1 MGDMTTQPE
10 TRIQRAIQAMVR
22 ERGGFV
28 FKVHGSETMMAGLP
42 DLIVCYRGLFVA
54 FEVKTPSGKVSP
66 RQRYVMRNI
75 MGAQGVVTVP
85 RSVADASAVLDTID
99 EYADNNKELTGVL
112 SVIFE
117 NGDRWRA

>member
-1 MGDMTTQPE
+1 MTTQPE
-10 TRIQRAIQAMVR
+10 TRIQRAIQTMVR

-85 RSVADASAVLDTID
+85 RSVTDARAVLDMID
-99 EYADNNKELTGVL
+99 DVIDNDQSLTEAL
-112 SVIFE
+112 SAVFAR
-117 NGDRWRA
+117 NGWRG

>member
-1 MGDMTTQPE
+1 MTTQPE

-85 RSVADASAVLDTID
+85 RSVADASDVLDRID
-99 EYADNNKELTGVL
+99 AATGML
-112 SVIFE
+112 EDATEALRACFDDS
-117 NGDRWRA
+117 WRD